1 MRRGSFVQALPPA
14 QPIWGTRPL
23 GLEAGQGVAHGPQL
37 FRPSGLE
44 VSLPIIVEH
53 LYNLTRPSNCSLSLS
68 LIFLILL
75 LLFWQHVHF

>member
-1 MRRGSFVQALPPA
+1 MRRGSFMRALPPA
-14 QPIWGTRPL
+14 QPIWGMRPL